1 MNDVALAAS
10 TTETIRR
17 RMSPQDRAQLILDA
31 TARVIVEEGVSAVSM
46 ERVGREAGV
55 SKPLVYAYF
64 DNRANLLAQLLI
76 REFPAFQPVDTS
88 FDDDES
94 VEALVRRTTLDFI
107 DRYIAKGVLIQRLLH
122 EPQVAE
128 NVADLQ
134 KENRKATA
142 TYFGNKMSAAFG
154 VPFDV
159 GPVAADILMGITG
172 AAARMLQQDP
182 SDHDHIVDITVK
194 MIIGAGRALGKSGQ
208 A

>member
-1 MNDVALAAS
+1 MSDFALATS
-10 TTETIRR
+10 PIETIRR

-76 REFPAFQPVDTS
+76 REFPAFQPVDNS
-88 FDDDES
+88 VDEDES
-94 VEALVRRTTLDFI
+94 VEALVRRTTLEFI

-154 VPFDV
+154 VPFAV

-172 AAARMLQQDP
+172 AAARMLQQDA

-194 MIIGAGRALGKSGQ
+194 MIIGASRALGTSSDT
-208 A
+208 

>member
-1 MNDVALAAS
+1 MNKITTTIALA
-10 TTETIRR
+10 EPIRR
-17 RMSPQDRAQLILDA
+17 RMSPDDRRHLILDA

-46 ERVGREAGV
+46 ERIGREAAV

-64 DNRANLLAQLLI
+64 ENRANLLAQLLI
-76 REFPAFQPVDTS
+76 REFPAFQPNETINDNGE
-88 FDDDES
+88 D
-94 VEALVRRTTLDFI
+94 VEVLVRRTTLEFI

-128 NVADLQ
+128 NVSDLQ

-154 VPFDV
+154 VPVSV

-172 AAARMLQQDP
+172 AAARMLQQDA
-182 SDHDHIVDITVK
+182 SDHDHVVDMTVK
-194 MIIGAGRALGKSGQ
+194 MIIGAVRALGVS
-208 A
+208 ADT

>member
-1 MNDVALAAS
+1 MSDLVLATS
-10 TTETIRR
+10 PIETIRR

-76 REFPAFQPVDTS
+76 REFPAFQPVDNS
-88 FDDDES
+88 VDEDES
-94 VEALVRRTTLDFI
+94 VEALVRRTTLEFI

-154 VPFDV
+154 VPFAV

-172 AAARMLQQDP
+172 AAARMLQQDA

-194 MIIGAGRALGKSGQ
+194 MIIGASRALGTSSDT
-208 A
+208 